1 MLKIETEEL
10 TKNDSELKGFADQ
23 YDCQLEAAVADTTLK
38 MSVKIYAAVG
48 KHLSISYG

>member
-1 MLKIETEEL
+1 MIKIKIEEL
-10 TKNDSELKGFADQ
+10 TINDSKLKGFADQ
-23 YDCQLEAAVADTTLK
+23 YDCQLEAAVVGTKLK